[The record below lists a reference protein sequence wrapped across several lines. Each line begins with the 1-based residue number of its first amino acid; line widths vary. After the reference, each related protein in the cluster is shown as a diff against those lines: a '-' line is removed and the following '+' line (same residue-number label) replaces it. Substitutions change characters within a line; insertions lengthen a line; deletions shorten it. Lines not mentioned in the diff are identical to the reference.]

1 MVGGLFFK
9 RGSEMKWQ
17 YHSTMKIL
25 VIDDDP
31 LMTEALDALLSAQNY
46 AVEVADSGEAGWALI
61 EAFDYDLILLDLGL
75 PDIDGISLCHR
86 VRESGRQVPILLL
99 TGSDSG
105 SGHDKA
111 LALDAGADD
120 YVVKPFETEELMARV
135 RALLRRSSG
144 TSQPVL
150 QWGDLKLD
158 PSSCE
163 VTFGND
169 FISLTPKEYTLLELF
184 LRNNRRVFSCSMI
197 LEHLWAYEEMPGEEA
212 VRTHIK
218 GLRQKL
224 KAAGISG
231 NLIETVYGIGYRLNP
246 KESVSTKQLEATEL
260 PQSSKSETEA
270 GKSPLTSILSKV
282 WEESKQSV
290 FNRIPVLEQAAAAL
304 QDQSLSDVLQQQA
317 RREAH
322 TLAGTLGTFGY
333 KEGSQLARQIE
344 AMLMTGQPLTQKD
357 AEQLHDWV
365 ATLKVELNGGTAAAG
380 QPLPSIDVPVENDA
394 TVLLIIDQPSEMTD
408 RLLTEA
414 AQWQLQSERVSTVT
428 EARSHLLRKVPHL
441 VLLDPATSSSPEEIV
456 AFLADVRK
464 QVPPIP
470 VILYS
475 DEHCS
480 VEHPEFCYLGSQTV
494 LPKSLPVSDIFEKL
508 KQFLAEVEQQ
518 QPKILAIDDDPVILK
533 TLRTVLK
540 PWGIKV
546 IALEDPRH
554 AWETLAEA
562 QPNLLV
568 LDVEMPYLS
577 GIELCKQIRNSSEWS
592 DLPILF
598 LTVHTNVDIINQVF
612 AAGADDFISKPIAG
626 PELVTRLIPPIER
639 IRLTQR
645 SEQRVVML
653 PAEPTTLPSQQAL
666 QEELYRQTAIA
677 QLAIAVLN
685 CPTLSEGMNLC
696 VQCLASILNVSL
708 CGIFEKLPE
717 QHSFR
722 LSYGTGWPPEL
733 LGSPLI
739 MGKNSPEEQAYLS
752 QSLICIDN
760 TTVETELQRSS
771 FLQNSCIVTGLSLP
785 ILVNQTSYGVLSLYC
800 QTHHLFLPQELTF
813 LNTIVQIMTGLL
825 KRYGAETYLKSEQ
838 LAEIY

>member
-1 MVGGLFFK
+1 
-9 RGSEMKWQ
+9 
-17 YHSTMKIL
+17 MKIL

-61 EAFDYDLILLDLGL
+61 EAFDYDLILLDLVL

-86 VRESGRQVPILLL
+86 MRESGRQVPILLL

-120 YVVKPFETEELMARV
+120 YVVKPLETEELLARV

-144 TSQPVL
+144 TSQPIL

-163 VTFGND
+163 VTFGKD

-246 KESVSTKQLEATEL
+246 KESVSTKPLEDTEL
-260 PQSSKSETEA
+260 SQSRRSTAKSGTDA
-270 GKSPLTSILSKV
+270 TKGSLTSILSKV

-290 FNRIPVLEQAAAAL
+290 FNRIPVLEQAAVAS
-304 QDQSLSDVLQQQA
+304 QHQSLSNALRQQA

-322 TLAGTLGTFGY
+322 TLVGTLGTFGY

-357 AEQLHDWV
+357 AKHLHNWV
-365 ATLKVELNGGTAAAG
+365 ATLKVELNGGTAAE
-380 QPLPSIDVPVENDA
+380 QSILPSVELLVEDDA
-394 TVLLIIDQPSEMTD
+394 TFLLIIDQPSEMTD

-414 AQWQLQSERVSTVT
+414 IQWELQAERVDTVT
-428 EARSHLLRKVPHL
+428 EARSHLLRQVPHL
-441 VLLDPATSSSPEEIV
+441 ILLDPATSSSPEEIV
-456 AFLADVRK
+456 AFLSDVRK

-475 DEHCS
+475 NEHCS

-494 LPKSLPVSDIFEKL
+494 LPKSLPISDIFVKL
-508 KQFLAEVEQQ
+508 KQFLVEVEQQ

-554 AWETLAEA
+554 AWETLAQA

-568 LDVEMPYLS
+568 LDVEMPHLS
-577 GIELCKQIRNSSEWS
+577 GIELCKQIRNSTDWS

-598 LTVHTNVDIINQVF
+598 LTVHANVDIINQVF

-645 SEQRVVML
+645 SEQRGAMR
-653 PAEPTTLPSQQAL
+653 PANPTTLPSQQAL
-666 QEELYRQTAIA
+666 QAELYRQTAIA
-677 QLAIAVLN
+677 QLAVAVLN
-685 CPTLSEGMNLC
+685 CNTLSAGMSLC
-696 VQCLASILNVSL
+696 VQCLMSVLNISL

-722 LSYGTGWPPEL
+722 LSYGAGLQSEL
-733 LGSPLI
+733 LGSPLT
-739 MGKNSPEEQAYLS
+739 MVKNSPEEQAYLS
-752 QSLICIDN
+752 QSLIFIDN
-760 TTVETELQRSS
+760 TTVEKGLQRSS

-785 ILVNQTSYGVLSLYC
+785 ILVNQTPYGVLSLYC
-800 QTHHLFLPQELTF
+800 ETHHLFLPQELTF
-813 LNTIVQIMTGLL
+813 LNTIVQIMTSLL
-825 KRYGAETYLKSEQ
+825 ERYGAETYSESEQ
-838 LAEIY
+838 LAKVY

>member
-1 MVGGLFFK
+1 
-9 RGSEMKWQ
+9 
-17 YHSTMKIL
+17 MKIL

-46 AVEVADSGEAGWALI
+46 AVEVIDSGEAGWALI
-61 EAFDYDLILLDLGL
+61 EAFDYDLILLDLVL
-75 PDIDGISLCHR
+75 PDTDGIALCHR
-86 VRESGRQVPILLL
+86 IRESGRQVPILLL

-120 YVVKPFETEELMARV
+120 YVIKPFETEELMARV

-144 TSQPVL
+144 TSQPIL

-163 VTFGND
+163 VTFGDD

-224 KAAGISG
+224 KAAGVSG

-246 KESVSTKQLEATEL
+246 KESVSTKQLQAAERSPSTKPAV
-260 PQSSKSETEA
+260 KSESDA
-270 GKSPLTSILSKV
+270 DKSSLTSILSKV

-290 FNRIPVLEQAAAAL
+290 FNRIPVIEQAAAVL
-304 QDQSLSDVLQQQA
+304 QHQSLSDALRQQA

-344 AMLMTGQPLTQKD
+344 ALLMTGQPLTQED
-357 AEQLHDWV
+357 AKQLHNWV
-365 ATLKVELNGGTAAAG
+365 ATLKVELKGDTTAAG
-380 QPLPSIDVPVENDA
+380 QPVLPSIDMSVDDDA
-394 TVLLIIDQPSEMTD
+394 TFLLIIDQPSEVTG

-414 AQWQLQSERVSTVT
+414 AQWELQAERVGTVA
-428 EARSHLLRKVPHL
+428 EARSYLLRQVPHL

-456 AFLADVRK
+456 TFLADVRK

-475 DEHCS
+475 NEHCS
-480 VEHPEFCYLGSQTV
+480 LEHPEFCYLGSQTV
-494 LPKSLPVSDIFEKL
+494 LPKSLPISDIFAKL

-554 AWETLAEA
+554 AWETLTEA

-577 GIELCKQIRNSSEWS
+577 GIDLCKQIRNSTEWS

-598 LTVHTNVDIINQVF
+598 LTVHANVDIINQVF

-639 IRLTQR
+639 MRLTQR
-645 SEQRVVML
+645 SEQLGAML
-653 PAEPTTLPSQQAL
+653 SAEPTTLPSQQVL
-666 QEELYRQTAIA
+666 QEELSRQTAIA

-685 CPTLSEGMNLC
+685 STDLSEMMHLC
-696 VQCLASILNVSL
+696 LYCLGATLAVKQ
-708 CGIFEKLPE
+708 CGIFEKQPE
-717 QHSFR
+717 QYSFQ
-722 LSYGTGWPPEL
+722 LKYGIGWPNEL
-733 LGSPLI
+733 LSSTLVFTQH
-739 MGKNSPEEQAYLS
+739 SPEQQA
-752 QSLICIDN
+752 
-760 TTVETELQRSS
+760 VESKTPIYISDVAAHPGGNQVLCLENGQIASS
-771 FLQNSCIVTGLSLP
+771 LSLSIP
-785 ILVNQTSYGVLSLYC
+785 IDQTIYGVLSLY
-800 QTHHLFLPQELTF
+800 TEEYRRFTPPEVTF
-813 LNTIVQIMTGLL
+813 LKNIVQIITGALHRYATESSLQTAKLL
-825 KRYGAETYLKSEQ
+825 RAY
-838 LAEIY
+838 